1 MARPAVIVALPPTE
15 SIPVSTELLAAG
27 FEVFEVDEPRQL
39 ESAPRRPSRRGPR
52 HPRRRDR
59 RGGIRAPI
67 EAALAD
73 AGRPI
78 ATLTVVS
85 PRAFERLASQIHGES
100 ENEYFTRPYSA
111 DSIRWRVEAMCIRR
125 ETVDDGSGPILQ
137 GGDIGIGGWNGRA
150 TTIAVFNP
158 KGGVGKTTVATNLA
172 SALQSRKG
180 KSVLLDRRRHR
191 DRSRDDVARH
201 RRRPDGRR
209 QLARRGRRRT
219 EREPLRDRLVACVR
233 HEGRRPDRLA
243 APHRRP
249 RSGPDG
255 RRHRRGPRPRRRHR
269 RSTCTRPTARSTR
282 RSSRRRTGSSS
293 R

>member
-39 ESAPRRPSRRGPR
+39 ESALDA
-52 HPRRRDR
+52 RRDVALAILD
-59 RGGIRAPI
+59 GEIDADESKAY

-85 PRAFERLASQIHGES
+85 QRAFERLSSQVQGET

-137 GGDIGIGGWNGRA
+137 GGDIGLGGWNGRA
-150 TTIAVFNP
+150 TTIAVFNA

-172 SALQSRKG
+172 SALQIAQGQVGSA
-180 KSVLLDRRRHR
+180 DRRRHR
-191 DRSRDDVARH
+191 HRPRDLVARH

-219 EREPLRDRLVACVR
+219 EREPLRDRVVASVR
-233 HEGRRPDRLA
+233 A
-243 APHRRP
+243 
-249 RSGPDG
+249 
-255 RRHRRGPRPRRRHR
+255 
-269 RSTCTRPTARSTR
+269 
-282 RSSRRRTGSSS
+282 
-293 R
+293 